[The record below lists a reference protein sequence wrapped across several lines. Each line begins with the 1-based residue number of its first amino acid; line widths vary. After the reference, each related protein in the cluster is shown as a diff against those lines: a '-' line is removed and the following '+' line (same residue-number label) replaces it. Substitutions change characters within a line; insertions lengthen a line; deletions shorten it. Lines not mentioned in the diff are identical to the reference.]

1 MQEFK
6 MEQLQED
13 LLLSLHNRFPNTIDD
28 NAKLFVE
35 EIGFEKGKAHGCIYS
50 GKASIINEK
59 KGIRLNF
66 KIWFSVYCDA
76 YTAPNIKPN
85 IETYL
90 TGEYIK
96 IQETSISRPELGLD
110 AVILLN
116 VPESKKMFEDDPK
129 KKTYFDA
136 YWHAFKTDKEN
147 YVLSK
152 EGWFGFYV
160 YDSVVGMRLA
170 REDEWVD
177 VPSEKGQKL
186 KEGLEMVRSDDP
198 SDPFRNLVKE
208 FMAKR
213 YQEKMAPDM
222 YVEL

>member
-6 MEQLQED
+6 IEQLQED
-13 LLLSLHNRFPNTIDD
+13 LLLSLHKRFPNTIDD

-66 KIWFSVYCDA
+66 KIWFSVYCEA

-96 IQETSISRPELGLD
+96 IQETSSSVPELDLD
-110 AVILLN
+110 AVVLLN
-116 VPESKKMFEDDPK
+116 IPESKKMFEDDPK
-129 KKTYFDA
+129 KKTYFDG
-136 YWHAFKTDKEN
+136 YWHVFKTDKGN

-177 VPSEKGQKL
+177 VPSEKGRKL

-198 SDPFRNLVKE
+198 SDPFKNLVKE
-208 FMAKR
+208 FMARR
-213 YQEKMAPDM
+213 YQEKIAPDM

>member
-1 MQEFK
+1 

-66 KIWFSVYCDA
+66 KIWFSVYCEA

-96 IQETSISRPELGLD
+96 IQETSSSVPELDLD

-129 KKTYFDA
+129 KKTYFDG
-136 YWHAFKTDKEN
+136 YWHIFKTDKGN

-160 YDSVVGMRLA
+160 YDSVVGIRLA
-170 REDEWVD
+170 REDEWID
-177 VPSEKGQKL
+177 VPGKKGQRQL

-198 SDPFRNLVKE
+198 SDPFKNLVKE
-208 FMAKR
+208 FMIKR
-213 YQEKMAPDM
+213 YQEKIAPDM